1 MSYDTVIPFFE
12 TFGRLLVDAAAPQ
25 SGERVLD
32 LACGRGASTLPAAAA
47 VGPAGR
53 VVGVD
58 LAPEMVLATAAA
70 LSAPGMRHG
79 ETRLMDAERLDFPR
93 ACFDV
98 VLCGF
103 GVFFFPHPA
112 AAVAEIRRVLDPQ
125 TGRFAASTFV
135 RGVGGYRWA
144 ADVVRGLGRQRPS
157 FPGPIKTAV
166 ELVELLSEAGLPAN
180 VSTAQARFVFPG
192 VDDYLGWLWSHDGR
206 RVLEQL
212 SAEERVRH
220 RDASATHLAEHV
232 VPGGY
237 ELVQAIDLTV
247 ARPHQ
252 AGGAQAAR
260 GLDVT

>member
-12 TFGRLLVDAAAPQ
+12 TFRRLLVDAAAPQ

-79 ETRLMDAERLDFPR
+79 ETRVMDAERLDFPR

-192 VDDYLGWLWSHDGR
+192 VDDISAGCGYMAADERSSNSVPRSESGIGTHRQRTLPSTSFQVGTSWFR
-206 RVLEQL
+206 R
-212 SAEERVRH
+212 S
-220 RDASATHLAEHV
+220 T
-232 VPGGY
+232 
-237 ELVQAIDLTV
+237 
-247 ARPHQ
+247 
-252 AGGAQAAR
+252 
-260 GLDVT
+260 